1 MDRVILHCDCNNF
14 YASVECIHHPEYR
27 SVPMAV
33 CGDPKSRHG
42 IILAKNELAKSYG
55 VKTAETIWQAQQ
67 KCPNLTLVPP
77 HHDDY
82 HRYSIKIN
90 ALYQKY
96 TDRVEPFGIDES
108 WLDVTGSRLLFG
120 SGREI
125 ADRIR
130 REIRENF
137 GLSVSVGVSF
147 NKIFAKLGSDYKKP
161 DATTV
166 IDQTNWKKMLY
177 PLPVTDLLF
186 VGKSTASVL
195 ETLAVRTIGDLA
207 GLNRNFLIKKLG
219 KSGEQLWLYANGLD
233 QSPVARY
240 EDVLASI
247 PKSIGNGTTYA
258 HNLKGMAELKPA
270 VLSLCDEVSAR
281 MRRHGVKCHTLQ
293 LQIKSPDFKV
303 IQRQKPLL
311 RPTSAPKE
319 LCETACAILKEC
331 WDETAPVRMLTVT
344 GTNLTTQDVGE
355 QLSFLSEYDEE
366 RHEKLE
372 RLGSALDS
380 DRGKY
385 GQNAVSF
392 GSLLSPKDSAL
403 NQTEQ

>member
-14 YASVECIHHPEYR
+14 YASVECVHHPEYKT
-27 SVPMAV
+27 VPMAV

-42 IILAKNELAKSYG
+42 IILAKNELAKAHG
-55 VKTAETIWQAQQ
+55 IKTAETIWQAQQ
-67 KCPNLTLVPP
+67 KCPNLLLVPP
-77 HHDDY
+77 HHDEY
-82 HRYSIKIN
+82 HRYSMKIN
-90 ALYQKY
+90 ALYQQY

-120 SGREI
+120 SGKEI

-130 REIRENF
+130 KEIREEF

-166 IDQTNWKKMLY
+166 IDRANWKRILY

-195 ETLAVRTIGDLA
+195 DTLAVRTIGDLA
-207 GLNRNFLIKKLG
+207 ALDCDFLKRRLG
-219 KSGEQLWLYANGLD
+219 KGGVQLWRYANGLD

-240 EDVLASI
+240 KDVLASI
-247 PKSIGNGTTYA
+247 PKSVGNGTTYA
-258 HNLKGMAELKPA
+258 HDLVGIEELKPA

-303 IQRQKPLL
+303 IQRQRPLL

-319 LCETACAILKEC
+319 LCEAACSILKEC
-331 WDETAPVRMLTVT
+331 WNETAPVRMLTVT
-344 GTNLTTQDVGE
+344 GTNLTSQEVGE
-355 QLSFLSEYDEE
+355 QMSFLTEFDEA

-372 RLGSALDS
+372 RLGSALDTV
-380 DRGKY
+380 RGKY
-385 GQNAVSF
+385 GYSAVSF
-392 GSLLSPKDSAL
+392 GSLLSKKKEKL
-403 NQTEQ
+403 E

>member
-1 MDRVILHCDCNNF
+1 VDRVILHCDCNNF
-14 YASVECIHHPEYR
+14 YASVECVHHPEYKT
-27 SVPMAV
+27 VPMAV

-42 IILAKNELAKSYG
+42 IILAKNELAKAHG

-67 KCPNLTLVPP
+67 KCPNLLLVPP
-77 HHDDY
+77 HHDEY
-82 HRYSIKIN
+82 HLYSMKIN
-90 ALYQKY
+90 ALYQQY

-120 SGREI
+120 SGKEI

-130 REIRENF
+130 KEIREEF

-166 IDQTNWKKMLY
+166 LDRANWKRILY

-195 ETLAVRTIGDLA
+195 DTLAVRTIGDLA
-207 GLNRNFLIKKLG
+207 ALDCDFLKRRLG
-219 KSGEQLWLYANGLD
+219 KGGVQLWRYANGLD

-240 EDVLASI
+240 KDVLASI
-247 PKSIGNGTTYA
+247 PKSVGNGTTYA
-258 HNLKGMAELKPA
+258 HDLVGIEELKPA

-303 IQRQKPLL
+303 IQRQRPLL

-319 LCETACAILKEC
+319 LCEAACSILKEC
-331 WDETAPVRMLTVT
+331 WNETAPVRMLTVT
-344 GTNLTTQDVGE
+344 GTNLTSQEVGE
-355 QLSFLSEYDEE
+355 QMSFLTEFDEA

-372 RLGSALDS
+372 RLGSALDTV
-380 DRGKY
+380 RGKY
-385 GQNAVSF
+385 GYSAVSF
-392 GSLLSPKDSAL
+392 GSLLSKKKEKL
-403 NQTEQ
+403 E

>member
-14 YASVECIHHPEYR
+14 YASVECVHHPEYKT
-27 SVPMAV
+27 VPMAV

-42 IILAKNELAKSYG
+42 IILAKNELAKAHG
-55 VKTAETIWQAQQ
+55 IKTAETIWQAQQ
-67 KCPNLTLVPP
+67 KCPNLLLVPP
-77 HHDDY
+77 HHDEY
-82 HRYSIKIN
+82 HLYSMKIN
-90 ALYQKY
+90 ALYQQY

-120 SGREI
+120 SGKEI

-130 REIRENF
+130 KEIREEF

-166 IDQTNWKKMLY
+166 IDRANWKRILY

-195 ETLAVRTIGDLA
+195 DTLAVRTIGDLA
-207 GLNRNFLIKKLG
+207 ALDCDFLKRRLG
-219 KSGEQLWLYANGLD
+219 KGGVQLWRYANGLD

-240 EDVLASI
+240 KDVLASI
-247 PKSIGNGTTYA
+247 PKSVGNGTTYA
-258 HNLKGMAELKPA
+258 HDLVGIEELKPA

-303 IQRQKPLL
+303 IQRQRPLL

-319 LCETACAILKEC
+319 LCEAACSILKEC
-331 WDETAPVRMLTVT
+331 WNETAPVRMLTVT
-344 GTNLTTQDVGE
+344 GTNLTSQEVGE
-355 QLSFLSEYDEE
+355 QMSFLTEFDEA

-372 RLGSALDS
+372 RLGSALDTV
-380 DRGKY
+380 RGKY
-385 GQNAVSF
+385 GYSAVSF
-392 GSLLSPKDSAL
+392 GSLLSKKKEKL
-403 NQTEQ
+403 E

>member
-14 YASVECIHHPEYR
+14 YASVECVHHPEYKT
-27 SVPMAV
+27 VPMAV

-42 IILAKNELAKSYG
+42 IILAKNELAKAHG

-67 KCPNLTLVPP
+67 KCPNLLLVPP
-77 HHDDY
+77 HHDEY
-82 HRYSIKIN
+82 HLYSMKIN
-90 ALYQKY
+90 ALYQQY

-120 SGREI
+120 SGKEI

-130 REIRENF
+130 KEIREEF

-147 NKIFAKLGSDYKKP
+147 NKIFAKFGSDYKKP

-166 IDQTNWKKMLY
+166 IDRANWKRILY

-195 ETLAVRTIGDLA
+195 DTLAVRTIGDLA
-207 GLNRNFLIKKLG
+207 ALDCDFLKRRLG
-219 KSGEQLWLYANGLD
+219 KGGVQLWRYANGLD

-240 EDVLASI
+240 KDVLASI
-247 PKSIGNGTTYA
+247 PKSVGNGTTYA
-258 HNLKGMAELKPA
+258 HDLVGIEELKPA

-303 IQRQKPLL
+303 IQRQRPLL

-319 LCETACAILKEC
+319 LCEAACSILKEC
-331 WDETAPVRMLTVT
+331 WNETAPVRMLTVT
-344 GTNLTTQDVGE
+344 GTNLTSQEVGE
-355 QLSFLSEYDEE
+355 QMSFLTEFDEA

-372 RLGSALDS
+372 RLGSALDTV
-380 DRGKY
+380 RGKY
-385 GQNAVSF
+385 GYSAVSF
-392 GSLLSPKDSAL
+392 GSLLSKKKEKL
-403 NQTEQ
+403 E

>member
-147 NKIFAKLGSDYKKP
+147 NKIFAKLGSD
-161 DATTV
+161 
-166 IDQTNWKKMLY
+166 
-177 PLPVTDLLF
+177 
-186 VGKSTASVL
+186 
-195 ETLAVRTIGDLA
+195 
-207 GLNRNFLIKKLG
+207 
-219 KSGEQLWLYANGLD
+219 
-233 QSPVARY
+233 
-240 EDVLASI
+240 
-247 PKSIGNGTTYA
+247 
-258 HNLKGMAELKPA
+258 
-270 VLSLCDEVSAR
+270 
-281 MRRHGVKCHTLQ
+281 
-293 LQIKSPDFKV
+293 
-303 IQRQKPLL
+303 
-311 RPTSAPKE
+311 
-319 LCETACAILKEC
+319 
-331 WDETAPVRMLTVT
+331 
-344 GTNLTTQDVGE
+344 
-355 QLSFLSEYDEE
+355 
-366 RHEKLE
+366 
-372 RLGSALDS
+372 
-380 DRGKY
+380 
-385 GQNAVSF
+385 
-392 GSLLSPKDSAL
+392 
-403 NQTEQ
+403 

>member
-1 MDRVILHCDCNNF
+1 VDRVILHCDCNNF
-14 YASVECIHHPEYR
+14 YASVECVHHPEYKT
-27 SVPMAV
+27 VPMAV

-42 IILAKNELAKSYG
+42 IILAKNELAKAHG

-67 KCPNLTLVPP
+67 KCPNLLLVPP
-77 HHDDY
+77 HHDEY
-82 HRYSIKIN
+82 HLYSMKIN
-90 ALYQKY
+90 ALYQQY

-120 SGREI
+120 SGKEI

-130 REIRENF
+130 KEIREEF

-166 IDQTNWKKMLY
+166 IDRANWKRILY

-195 ETLAVRTIGDLA
+195 DTLAVRTIGDLA
-207 GLNRNFLIKKLG
+207 ALDCDFLKRRLG
-219 KSGEQLWLYANGLD
+219 KGGVQLWRYANGLD

-240 EDVLASI
+240 KDVLASI
-247 PKSIGNGTTYA
+247 PKSVGNGTTYA
-258 HNLKGMAELKPA
+258 HDLVGIEELKPA

-303 IQRQKPLL
+303 IQRQRPLL

-319 LCETACAILKEC
+319 LCEAACSILKEC
-331 WDETAPVRMLTVT
+331 WNETAPVRMLTVT
-344 GTNLTTQDVGE
+344 GTNLTSQEVGE
-355 QLSFLSEYDEE
+355 QMSFLTEFDEA

-372 RLGSALDS
+372 RLGSALDTV
-380 DRGKY
+380 RGKY
-385 GQNAVSF
+385 GYSAVSF
-392 GSLLSPKDSAL
+392 GSLLSKKKEKL
-403 NQTEQ
+403 E

>member
-14 YASVECIHHPEYR
+14 YASVECVHHPEYKT
-27 SVPMAV
+27 VPMAV

-42 IILAKNELAKSYG
+42 IILAKNELAKAHG

-67 KCPNLTLVPP
+67 KCPNLLLVPP
-77 HHDDY
+77 HHDEY
-82 HRYSIKIN
+82 HLYSMKIN
-90 ALYQKY
+90 ALYQQY

-120 SGREI
+120 SGKEI

-130 REIRENF
+130 KEIREEF

-166 IDQTNWKKMLY
+166 IDRANWKRILY

-195 ETLAVRTIGDLA
+195 DTLAVRTIGDLA
-207 GLNRNFLIKKLG
+207 ALDCDFLKRRLG
-219 KSGEQLWLYANGLD
+219 KGGVQLWRYANGLD

-240 EDVLASI
+240 KDVLASI
-247 PKSIGNGTTYA
+247 PKSVGNGTTYA
-258 HNLKGMAELKPA
+258 HDLVGIEELKPA

-303 IQRQKPLL
+303 IQRQRPLL

-319 LCETACAILKEC
+319 LCEAACSILKEC
-331 WDETAPVRMLTVT
+331 WNETAPVRMLTVT
-344 GTNLTTQDVGE
+344 GTNLTSQEVGE
-355 QLSFLSEYDEE
+355 QMSFLTEFDEA

-372 RLGSALDS
+372 RLGSALDTV
-380 DRGKY
+380 RGKY
-385 GQNAVSF
+385 GYSAVSF
-392 GSLLSPKDSAL
+392 GSLLSKKKEKL
-403 NQTEQ
+403 E

>member
-14 YASVECIHHPEYR
+14 YASVECVHHPEYKT
-27 SVPMAV
+27 VPMAV

-42 IILAKNELAKSYG
+42 IILAKNELAKAHG
-55 VKTAETIWQAQQ
+55 IKTAETIWQAQQ
-67 KCPNLTLVPP
+67 KCPNLLLVPP
-77 HHDDY
+77 HHDEY
-82 HRYSIKIN
+82 HLYSMKIN
-90 ALYQKY
+90 ALYQQY

-120 SGREI
+120 SGKEI

-130 REIRENF
+130 KEIREEF

-166 IDQTNWKKMLY
+166 IDRANWKRILY

-195 ETLAVRTIGDLA
+195 DTLAVRTIGDLA
-207 GLNRNFLIKKLG
+207 ALDCDFLKRRLG
-219 KSGEQLWLYANGLD
+219 KGGVQLWRYANGLD

-240 EDVLASI
+240 KDVLASI
-247 PKSIGNGTTYA
+247 PKSVGNGTTYA
-258 HNLKGMAELKPA
+258 HDLVGIEELKPA

-303 IQRQKPLL
+303 IQRQRPLL

-319 LCETACAILKEC
+319 LCEAACSILKEC
-331 WDETAPVRMLTVT
+331 WNETAPVRMLTVI
-344 GTNLTTQDVGE
+344 GTNLTSQEVGE
-355 QLSFLSEYDEE
+355 QMSFLTEFDEA

-372 RLGSALDS
+372 RLGSALDTV
-380 DRGKY
+380 RGKY
-385 GQNAVSF
+385 GYSAVSF
-392 GSLLSPKDSAL
+392 GSLLSKKKEKL
-403 NQTEQ
+403 E

>member
-14 YASVECIHHPEYR
+14 YASVESVRHPEYKT
-27 SVPMAV
+27 VPMAV

-42 IILAKNELAKSYG
+42 IILAKNELAKAYG

-67 KCPNLTLVPP
+67 KCPNLLLVPP
-77 HHDDY
+77 HHDEY
-82 HRYSIKIN
+82 HRYSMKIN
-90 ALYQKY
+90 ALYQQY

-108 WLDVTGSRLLFG
+108 WLDVTGSQLLFG
-120 SGREI
+120 SGKEI

-130 REIRENF
+130 KEIRETF
-137 GLSVSVGVSF
+137 GISVSVGVSF

-166 IDQTNWKKMLY
+166 IDRTNWKKLLY

-195 ETLAVRTIGDLA
+195 DTLAVRTIGDLA
-207 GLNRNFLIKKLG
+207 VLDRCFLTKRLG
-219 KSGEQLWLYANGLD
+219 KAGEQLWRYANGLE
-233 QSPVARY
+233 QSPVTRY
-240 EDVLASI
+240 EEVLASV
-247 PKSIGNGTTYA
+247 PKSVGNGTTYA
-258 HNLKGMAELKPA
+258 HNLIGMDELKPA
-270 VLSLCDEVSAR
+270 ILSLCDEVSAR

-303 IQRQKPLL
+303 IQRQRPLP

-319 LCETACAILKEC
+319 LCEVACSILKEC
-331 WDETAPVRMLTVT
+331 WSETSPVRMLTVT

-355 QLSFLSEYDEE
+355 QMSFLAEFDET

-372 RLGSALDS
+372 RLGSALDTVR
-380 DRGKY
+380 DKY
-385 GQNAVSF
+385 GYSAVSF
-392 GSLLSPKDSAL
+392 GSLLPKKEKESK
-403 NQTEQ
+403 

>member
-14 YASVECIHHPEYR
+14 YASVECVHHPEYKT
-27 SVPMAV
+27 VPMAV

-42 IILAKNELAKSYG
+42 IILAKNELAKAHG

-67 KCPNLTLVPP
+67 KCPNLLLVPP
-77 HHDDY
+77 HHDEY
-82 HRYSIKIN
+82 HLYSMKIN
-90 ALYQKY
+90 ALYQQY

-120 SGREI
+120 SGKEI

-130 REIRENF
+130 KEIREEF

-166 IDQTNWKKMLY
+166 LDRANWKRILY

-195 ETLAVRTIGDLA
+195 DTLAVRTIGDLA
-207 GLNRNFLIKKLG
+207 ALDCDFLKRRLG
-219 KSGEQLWLYANGLD
+219 KGGVQLWRYANGLD

-240 EDVLASI
+240 KDVLASI
-247 PKSIGNGTTYA
+247 PKSVGNGTTYA
-258 HNLKGMAELKPA
+258 HDLVGIEELKPA

-303 IQRQKPLL
+303 IQRQRPLL

-319 LCETACAILKEC
+319 LCEAACSILKEC
-331 WDETAPVRMLTVT
+331 WNETAPVRMLTVT
-344 GTNLTTQDVGE
+344 GTNLTSQEVGE
-355 QLSFLSEYDEE
+355 QMSFLTEFDEA

-372 RLGSALDS
+372 RLGSALDTV
-380 DRGKY
+380 RGKY
-385 GQNAVSF
+385 GYSAVSF
-392 GSLLSPKDSAL
+392 GSLLSKKKEKL
-403 NQTEQ
+403 E